1 MSSSS
6 RKTYDTDSI
15 VLRRIF
21 AYDISN
27 NSPFSTG
34 YVLTSLTKGVAS
46 FESPL
51 VSLSTIGFANL
62 PAQVSTISGELFS
75 TCVALSLLYPSSA
88 QVFLP
93 STVTGLGSSGYVS
106 SLSLNAALTST
117 SIGLGTLGYISSGVI
132 LGPITSSLIG
142 LGTLGYVSSSQL
154 LSTVNGLGNF
164 YLSSSMLTS
173 TVEGLGSSGYISTS
187 QLISTI
193 DGLGLFYVSTSQL
206 TSTVEG
212 LGSSRYVSS
221 SQLTSSLVGLG
232 SLGYLSTVSILRST
246 FQNSYAA
253 PWSNAGFLY
262 SNVSTNTISLSTIR
276 FDIGSAMRSQIIP
289 STTKLDIELK
299 PNVQFAYYDTTSGN
313 YQFNSLLTRGSTFT
327 QSNILGIESMTY
339 YILNSNVI
347 NLSFFFQ
354 EKMRFLITDPLILS
368 SIRDDTSDTT
378 FALHHTFL
386 PKVPGTNQFFASP
399 ASTICATVVLDNTAR
414 G

>member
-6 RKTYDTDSI
+6 RRTYDTDSI

-27 NSPFSTG
+27 NATFSTG

-46 FESPL
+46 FENPL
-51 VSLSTIGFANL
+51 VSLSTIGFSNL
-62 PAQVSTISGELFS
+62 PVQVSTISGELFS

-93 STVTGLGSSGYVS
+93 STVTGLASSGYIS
-106 SLSLNAALTST
+106 SLTLDGALTST
-117 SIGLGTLGYISSGVI
+117 SIGLGTLGYLSSGVV
-132 LGPITSSLIG
+132 LGPITSSLVG

-154 LSTVNGLGNF
+154 TSTVNGLGNF
-164 YLSSSMLTS
+164 YLSSSMLLS
-173 TVEGLGSSGYISTS
+173 TVEGLGSAGYISTS

-193 DGLGLFYVSTSQL
+193 DGLGPFYVSTSQL
-206 TSTVEG
+206 TSTVAG
-212 LGSSRYVSS
+212 LGSANYVSS
-221 SQLTSSLVGLG
+221 SQLTSSILGLG
-232 SLGYLSTVSILRST
+232 SVGYLSTVTILRST
-246 FQNSYAA
+246 FQNSYVA

-262 SNVSTNTISLSTIR
+262 SNVSTNTVSLSTIR
-276 FDIGSAMRSQIIP
+276 FDIGSAMRAQIVP

-299 PNVQFAYYDTTSGN
+299 PNLQFAYYDTTSGN

-327 QSNILGIESMTY
+327 QSNILGTEAMTY

-347 NLSFFFQ
+347 NLAFFFQ
-354 EKMRFLITDPLILS
+354 EKMRFLITDPLTLS
-368 SIRDDTSDTT
+368 SIRDDTTDTT

-386 PKVPGTNQFFASP
+386 PRVPATNQFFASP
-399 ASTICATVVLDNTAR
+399 ASTICATVVLDNTAK
-414 G
+414 

>member
-6 RKTYDTDSI
+6 RRTYDTDSI

-34 YVLTSLTKGVAS
+34 YVLTSLTRGNAS
-46 FESPL
+46 FVSPL
-51 VSLSTIGFANL
+51 VSLSTIGFSNL

-75 TCVALSLLYPSSA
+75 TCKILSDLFPSSA

-106 SLSLNAALTST
+106 TLTLTESLLST
-117 SIGLGTLGYISSGVI
+117 SVGLGTLGYLSSGVV
-132 LGPITSSLIG
+132 LGPITSSIIG
-142 LGTLGYVSSSQL
+142 LGSSGYVSTSQLVSTVEGLGTSYYISSSQL
-154 LSTVNGLGNF
+154 LSTVKGLGT
-164 YLSSSMLTS
+164 Y
-173 TVEGLGSSGYISTS
+173 YISS
-187 QLISTI
+187 
-193 DGLGLFYVSTSQL
+193 FQL

-212 LGSSRYVSS
+212 LGSSHYVST
-221 SQLTSSLVGLG
+221 SQLTSSLVGIG
-232 SLGYLSTVSILRST
+232 SLGYLSTVITLRST
-246 FQNSYAA
+246 FQNTYVA

-262 SNVSTNTISLSTIR
+262 SNVSTNTVSLSTIR
-276 FDIGSAMRSQIIP
+276 FDIGPVMRSQIIP
-289 STTKLDIELK
+289 STTKLDIEVK

-327 QSNILGIESMTY
+327 ESNIIGIESMTY

-354 EKMRFLITDPLILS
+354 EKMRFLITEPSVLS
-368 SIRDDTSDTT
+368 SIKNDTSDTT

-386 PKVPGTNQFFASP
+386 PRVPGTNQFFASP
-399 ASTICATVVLDNTAR
+399 ASTICATVVLDNNSKFV
-414 G
+414 